1 MWVIFVSAWLR
12 THNLKQRPFKDSF
25 STKNFTSA
33 LLNCFFLNILCS
45 KTKQLR
51 SVLVKLLVL
60 NECLNGGG
68 LTESWKNT
76 AIHEFCM
83 HQMQKK
89 VKNLILCNKR
99 PQKNCLYPTG
109 CSYLALFHR
118 HNHFPTL
125 GDNFRTIGLR
135 GPPYQNI
142 PELFS
147 IVFFF

>member
-1 MWVIFVSAWLR
+1 MPA
-12 THNLKQRPFKDSF
+12 THCRNGSCRYVR
-25 STKNFTSA
+25 A
-33 LLNCFFLNILCS
+33 LCS
-45 KTKQLR
+45 KTIEKCT
-51 SVLVKLLVL
+51 SKVTSTS
-60 NECLNGGG
+60 
-68 LTESWKNT
+68 TEWWRLEYLKAGKTT

-135 GPPYQNI
+135 GPPYQNS

-147 IVFFF
+147 IVFFLLMQDSCEI